1 MSKLEVVDNWEEL
14 TKEQK
19 YELIA
24 KSLKEQKNLMIRKG
38 DRYENAIIRGA
49 FDTFISWQFLTE
61 NLELFN
67 KLFHEWHLY

>member
-19 YELIA
+19 YELIV

-38 DRYENAIIRGA
+38 DRYENAIMSEFNI
-49 FDTFISWQFLTE
+49 FINWQFLIE

>member
-19 YELIA
+19 YELIV

-38 DRYENAIIRGA
+38 DKYENAIMSEFNI
-49 FDTFISWQFLTE
+49 FINWQFLTE

>member
-19 YELIA
+19 YELIV

-38 DRYENAIIRGA
+38 DKYENAIMSE
-49 FDTFISWQFLTE
+49 FNTFINWQFLIE